1 MTIKDSGKLLLITG
15 EDCAISMWKIN
26 NPSENAIPSFNEVLI
41 EQDIYHSN
49 VSFLLYRCLS

>member
-1 MTIKDSGKLLLITG
+1 MTVKDNGKLLLVTG

-26 NPSENAIPSFNEVLI
+26 NPSKNAVPLFNEVLI

-49 VSFLLYRCLS
+49 VSFFAL